1 VVPKRKREENEDKSN
16 MIFKKNIIEQMT
28 ERVIRINKH
37 SKIIIVFPETDPKIL
52 EVASI
57 LVKKEICHPLIL
69 CKENK
74 IRLTLEKLKIRN
86 LESENF
92 FDYLDEKNGSDMK
105 DYVNSYIKKRAE
117 DGKPISEEES
127 RDAMQKPHFYGAMM
141 VDNELAN
148 GMISGINSET
158 KPYYPAFHIIKT
170 KEGISRASGL
180 FLMIKGEEAYML
192 ADCALNINPTAEQLA
207 EIGFVSADT
216 AVSFGIKPRVA
227 MLSFSTHGTAKHE
240 MVEKVAKATELL
252 KSMDKDLI
260 VDGEIQLDAAI
271 VPEVSQ
277 KKCPDSPI
285 HGEANVLIFPD
296 LNSGNIGYKLVER
309 LGGYKAIGPIM
320 QGLNKPVNDLSRGC
334 SVQDIV
340 DLAVITVIQGL

>member
-1 VVPKRKREENEDKSN
+1 

-28 ERVIRINKH
+28 ERVIQINKH
-37 SKIIIVFPETDPKIL
+37 SKKIIVFPEMDEKIL
-52 EVASI
+52 EAASM
-57 LVKKEICHPLIL
+57 LVKKGICHPLIL

-86 LESENF
+86 LESEHF
-92 FDYLDEKNGSDMK
+92 FDYLDATHESDME
-105 DYVNSYIKKRAE
+105 DYVNLYIKKRAE
-117 DGKPISEEES
+117 DGKPISLD
-127 RDAMQKPHFYGAMM
+127 DAKTAMLKPHFYGAMM
-141 VDNELAN
+141 VENELAN

-158 KPYYPAFHIIKT
+158 KPYYPAFQIIKT

-180 FLMIKGEEAYML
+180 FLMLKGDEVYMF
-192 ADCALNINPTAEQLA
+192 ADCALNIKPDAEQLA
-207 EIGFVSADT
+207 EIGLVSADT
-216 AVSFGIKPRVA
+216 AISFGIKPKVA

-240 MVEKVAKATELL
+240 MVDTVAKATGLL
-252 KSMDKDLI
+252 RSKDRDLV

-271 VPEVSQ
+271 VPEVAE
-277 KKCPDSPI
+277 KKCKDSPL

-296 LNSGNIGYKLVER
+296 LNAGNIGYKLVER
-309 LGGYKAIGPIM
+309 LGGYKAVGPIM
-320 QGLNKPVNDLSRGC
+320 QGLNKPINDLSRGC

>member
-1 VVPKRKREENEDKSN
+1 

-37 SKIIIVFPETDPKIL
+37 SKKIIVFPETDDKIL
-52 EVASI
+52 QAASI

-69 CKENK
+69 GNEDKL
-74 IRLTLEKLKIRN
+74 RMTLEKLRIKN

-92 FDYLDEKNGSDMK
+92 FNYLDDKHESDMK
-105 DYVNSYIKKRAE
+105 DYVNVFLKKRAASDKPMKE
-117 DGKPISEEES
+117 DEALELIK
-127 RDAMQKPHFYGAMM
+127 QPHYYGAMM
-141 VDNELAN
+141 VEHELAN

-158 KPYYPAFHIIKT
+158 KPYYPAFHVIRT
-170 KEGISRASGL
+170 REGVSRASGV
-180 FLMIKGEEAYML
+180 FLMIKGEDIYL
-192 ADCALNINPTAEQLA
+192 FADCALNINPTAEQLA
-207 EIGFVSADT
+207 EIGFVTADT

-240 MVEKVAKATELL
+240 TVDKVAKATGLL

-260 VDGEIQLDAAI
+260 VDGEIQFDAAI
-271 VPEVSQ
+271 IPEVAD
-277 KKCPDSPI
+277 KKCKDSPL

-296 LNSGNIGYKLVER
+296 LDAGNIGYKIAER

-320 QGLNKPVNDLSRGC
+320 QGLNKPINDLSRGA

>member
-1 VVPKRKREENEDKSN
+1 
-16 MIFKKNIIEQMT
+16 MT

-37 SKIIIVFPETDPKIL
+37 SKKIIVFPETDERIL
-52 EVASI
+52 RAASV

-69 CKENK
+69 GNEDKL
-74 IRLTLEKLKIRN
+74 RMTLEKLRIKN
-86 LESENF
+86 LESEHF
-92 FDYLDEKNGSDMK
+92 FNYLDSKHESDMK
-105 DYVNSYIKKRAE
+105 DYVNLLVKKRAAS
-117 DGKPISEEES
+117 DKPMKENEAIELIK
-127 RDAMQKPHFYGAMM
+127 QPHYYGAMM
-141 VDNELAN
+141 VENELAN

-158 KPYYPAFHIIKT
+158 KPYYPAFHVIRT
-170 KEGISRASGL
+170 REGVNRASGV
-180 FLMIKGEEAYML
+180 FLMIKGEYVYL
-192 ADCALNINPTAEQLA
+192 FADCALNINPTAEQLA
-207 EIGFVSADT
+207 EIGFVTADT

-240 MVEKVAKATELL
+240 MVDKVAKATELL

-260 VDGEIQLDAAI
+260 VDGEIQFDAAI
-271 VPEVSQ
+271 IPEVAD
-277 KKCPDSPI
+277 KKCKDSPL

-296 LNSGNIGYKLVER
+296 LNAGNIGYKIAER

-320 QGLNKPVNDLSRGC
+320 QGLNKPINDLSRGC

>member
-1 VVPKRKREENEDKSN
+1 
-16 MIFKKNIIEQMT
+16 MIFKKNILEQMT

-37 SKIIIVFPETDPKIL
+37 SKKIIVFPETDHKIL
-52 EVASI
+52 SAASM

-69 CKENK
+69 GNEDK
-74 IRLTLEKLKIRN
+74 IRLTLEKLKIKN
-86 LESENF
+86 LESEHF
-92 FDYLDEKNGSDMK
+92 FDYLNEKHKSDMN
-105 DYVNSYIKKRAE
+105 DYVNVFLQKRADDSKSITE
-117 DGKPISEEES
+117 NEAREL
-127 RDAMQKPHFYGAMM
+127 MQKPHFYGAMM
-141 VDNELAN
+141 VEHELAD

-158 KPYYPAFHIIKT
+158 KPYYPAFQIIKT
-170 KEGISRASGL
+170 RDGVSRASGI
-180 FLMIKGEEAYML
+180 FLMIKGDSIYL
-192 ADCALNINPTAEQLA
+192 FADCALNINPTAEQLA
-207 EIGFVSADT
+207 EIGFVSAET
-216 AVSFGIKPRVA
+216 AISFGIKPRVA

-271 VPEVSQ
+271 VPAVAE
-277 KKCPDSPI
+277 KKCKNSPL

-320 QGLNKPVNDLSRGC
+320 QGLNKPINDLSRGA

-340 DLAVITVIQGL
+340 DLAVITILQGL